1 MESPSS
7 DSAHRW
13 SQHDPTGP
21 AGNRRRPP
29 PASARTGDRAALSA
43 IYNAYYPPVYRFI
56 RMRTDA
62 AATAE
67 DLAAD
72 VFVELVAA
80 LSRGKG
86 PRDRLRGMIFRWPV
100 TCSTI
105 TRPTAALPRPS
116 LDEWLPLPVED
127 GPEAAAPARGAL
139 GQCAPC
145 PSPTHG
151 RSAGVLV
158 LRASGML
165 SLQETADILGKQVN
179 AVKRPSLSTGSMR
192 RAAPDGVSDDE

>member
-1 MESPSS
+1 MILLVLPEIAEE
-7 DSAHRW
+7 DRLLHQA
-13 SQHDPTGP
+13 
-21 AGNRRRPP
+21 RR
-29 PASARTGDRAALSA
+29 GDRAALSA

-80 LSRGKG
+80 LGQGKG
-86 PRDRLRGMIFRWPV
+86 PRDRLRGWIFRV
-100 TCSTI
+100 ARNLLYDHHQTHRGFTE
-105 TRPTAALPRPS
+105 TV

-127 GPEAAAPARGAL
+127 GPEAAALHALRSDNARRAL
-139 GQCAPC
+139 HQL
-145 PSPTHG
+145 TVDQQD
-151 RSAGVLV
+151 VLV
-158 LRASGML
+158 LRFGHML

-179 AVKRPSLSTGSMR
+179 AVKQLQLRALDSLR
-192 RAAPDGVSDDE
+192 RALRQMGVSDDE